1 MSTPPVSRG
10 RGEEDMD
17 DGERIASGGISLQG
31 WPIGEKADVGAECAG
46 GAVADEG
53 KDYE

>member
-1 MSTPPVSRG
+1 MSRG